1 MAHLPPLAPVSA
13 LEIRLGQP
21 VGALAGEDLARAEA
35 NLDDVSSLIRQ
46 IADLD
51 WVEDGISTAPHSV
64 QVVCVRAALRVYL
77 NPEGMQSENFAGA
90 YSYSKPQTDQQGYLT
105 EEEIA
110 IVKQAAR
117 DDGGGRPTA
126 YTVRT
131 PSAYGSC

>member
-1 MAHLPPLAPVSA
+1 MHLPPLAPVSA

-21 VGALAGEDLARAEA
+21 VGSLEGEDLARAEA

-46 IADLD
+46 IADLE
-51 WVEDGISTAPHSV
+51 WVEDGLSTAPHSV

-105 EEEIA
+105 EGEIN
-110 IVKQAAR
+110 IIKQAAR
-117 DDGGGRPTA
+117 DDGGLSNSVFSLA
-126 YTVRT
+126 I
-131 PSAYGSC
+131 PSAYGPC